1 MVTSKVIG
9 LSPFFRSIIEASRK
23 APNRKNSSIFPVQL
37 CGEGGSNH
45 PQTSAGMSGLE
56 PGLLLLAYRQMGA
69 DIPSRWAAKQP
80 RP

>member
-37 CGEGGSNH
+37 CGEGGSNQ
-45 PQTSAGMSGLE
+45 PQTSARLLGPE
-56 PGLLLLAYRQMGA
+56 PGPFLLPYRQAFWA
-69 DIPSRWAAKQP
+69 DSGRHSTPLCS
-80 RP
+80 